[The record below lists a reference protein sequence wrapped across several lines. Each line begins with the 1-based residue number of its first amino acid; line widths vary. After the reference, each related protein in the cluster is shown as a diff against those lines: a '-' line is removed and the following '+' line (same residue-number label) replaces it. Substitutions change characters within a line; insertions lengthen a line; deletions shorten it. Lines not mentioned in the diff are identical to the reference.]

1 MNTQAIYQ
9 ELMIRSIEER
19 TEKQRG
25 SLYEFI
31 KYYRE
36 HEKKETLNENW
47 HIEEICRALERVY
60 L

>member
-1 MNTQAIYQ
+1 
-9 ELMIRSIEER
+9 MIRSIEER